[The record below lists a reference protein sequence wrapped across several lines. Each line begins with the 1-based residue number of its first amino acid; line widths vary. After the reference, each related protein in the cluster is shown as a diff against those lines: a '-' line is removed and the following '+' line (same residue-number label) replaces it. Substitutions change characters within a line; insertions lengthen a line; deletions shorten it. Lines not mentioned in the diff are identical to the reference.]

1 MVVVQT
7 EGNQDSTL
15 SDSQQSIAL
24 TQSEIEE
31 NGSNAN
37 LDINSI
43 INEVL
48 RKFIDASLGTTEISG
63 GLLSDTINAN
73 DIIINELVFASDGQV
88 IDISDI
94 RLNIIKLEASANQF
108 VNNLRD
114 INDKLTINHDSLE
127 SSFNVLS
134 SNHYSLESS
143 FNVLSSNHNSL
154 ENTVNDLTNN
164 HYSLES
170 SFNELS
176 SNHYSLE
183 SRVKINDISQTFYEI
198 MTQQPNKFKKQA
210 NISRNTSTIIL
221 NWDYDHLIP
230 YHDYDSIYKS
240 QLAYLSASNIKLAQL
255 PFIDKIQID
264 ISGKFED
271 KTQSG
276 WLDLST
282 INIPLDICYNTTI
295 YKSLTIT
302 KLGNIINNVNDVNY
316 LLNNNNYFDIR
327 VYGINNA
334 INYPSIEE
342 RALIYSD
349 LSFEQANVPSKP
361 SITSN
366 NVLNKSEISIST
378 IVNQTEKDISNSS
391 AKIKT
396 LDISYS
402 LNESLRSSYLS
413 FNSSDYYVKNEIKD
427 FSNNLINQNVQFRGD
442 IINLFPGSNYNYQ
455 ARVKNNL
462 NDLSYSE
469 YSDISLSNYTLL
481 PSSSVQNTK
490 INFSVD
496 NSINRYITNIDFD
509 NTEVIYI
516 NLSDSNDKIDFQNTS
531 SQIFE
536 ITNPDASVN
545 GINKKGYGKFLDT
558 MPSSNSDLVTINVYV
573 DDASKQTIIYDNS
586 FTRTNAIN
594 IYSHS
599 YFVDNEFK
607 IEDMYFNEPV
617 NVNVNKGFRLK
628 GRLRLNHITDS
639 DSIKEKIGQPS
650 SSPYKLTFEYLRHS
664 DVNGVNSTIDHDI
677 YIDDFS
683 GIPVINTIDNSNVV
697 TQLAYNMGI
706 PSVQSF
712 NLKFERNYNAINSQ
726 YKYFIKDKKISK
738 INPINNT
745 SAKEKTI
752 ILNNRADIS
761 SSGSYYYN
769 YTEFDNATNDDYKN
783 LNYTNSLLT
792 NNYNLSW
799 NEIVYNLYST
809 YKTDGN
815 TFTIS
820 HVTNHFCDYNS
831 FDLSNQKINNSKLN
845 LSALHIYE
853 INNISELSNNISNLT
868 ISRYTNHDISVKDST
883 LLYIDGSFQSNVGNI
898 YPDLNSYNYNG
909 INLNNIYSAGNISY
923 DLNGIST
930 GTNNNG
936 YKFIVFQIKKSN
948 PEDDSDYMFNDIS
961 YSRITYDS
969 KSYISIKSMLNGLF
983 DVNIIDKLFDLN
995 DNDAI
1000 GFVRVTLKLNNIT
1013 RIGNL
1018 KKEYNPYGGD
1028 WLNNGSSPVSYNE
1041 SLNFG
1046 YGCKVENINQDKG
1059 IVINPSTVNDN
1070 LTLFIGLKNN

>member
-1 MVVVQT
+1 MSSEAEGIQKPTISNTQQLKNPTQT
-7 EGNQDSTL
+7 
-15 SDSQQSIAL
+15 
-24 TQSEIEE
+24 EIEE
-31 NGSNAN
+31 NGISAN
-37 LDINSI
+37 LDITSI
-43 INEVL
+43 INRVL
-48 RKFIDASLGTTEISG
+48 RDFVDASLGTTEISG
-63 GLLSDTINAN
+63 GLMSDTINAN

-94 RLNIIKLEASANQF
+94 RRNIIKLEASANQF
-108 VNNLRD
+108 VNDLRD
-114 INDKLTINHDSLE
+114 INDNLTINHDSLE

-134 SNHYSLESS
+134 SNHYSLEDTV
-143 FNVLSSNHNSL
+143 NDLSINHYSL

-164 HYSLES
+164 HNSLENTV
-170 SFNELS
+170 NELS

-264 ISGKFED
+264 ISGKFENE
-271 KTQSG
+271 TQSG

-302 KLGNIINNVNDVNY
+302 KSGNIINDVNN
-316 LLNNNNYFDIR
+316 LLNTNNYFDIR

-361 SITSN
+361 SIRSN
-366 NVLNKSEISIST
+366 NVLNKSEISISMF
-378 IVNQTEKDISNSS
+378 VDKTEKDISNSS

-413 FNSSDYYVKNEIKD
+413 FNSSDYNVKKEIKD
-427 FSNNLINQNVQFRGD
+427 FSNNLINQNVEFSGN

-462 NDLSYSE
+462 TNDLSYSE

-481 PSSSVQNTK
+481 PSSSVQNTN

-509 NTEVIYI
+509 NSQVIYI
-516 NLSDSNDKIDFQNTS
+516 NLSDSNNKIDFQNTS
-531 SQIFE
+531 SQFFE

-558 MPSSNSDLVTINVYV
+558 MPPSNSDLVTINVYV
-573 DDASKQTIIYDNS
+573 DDVSKQKIIYDNS

-594 IYSHS
+594 NYSHS
-599 YFVDNEFK
+599 YFVNTEFK

-617 NVNVNKGFRLK
+617 NKGFRLK
-628 GRLRLNHITDS
+628 GGLTLNHIADS
-639 DSIKEKIGQPS
+639 IGIKEKIGQPS

-664 DVNGVNSTIDHDI
+664 DVNGINSTTDHNI

-706 PSVQSF
+706 PSVQTF

-726 YKYFIKDKKISK
+726 YKYFLSSKKISK

-745 SAKEKTI
+745 SASVEKTI
-752 ILNNRADIS
+752 ILNKRADIS
-761 SSGSYYYN
+761 SSGSYSYN
-769 YTEFDNATNDDYKN
+769 YNEFDSATNNYYKN
-783 LNYTNSLLT
+783 LNYTSRINIDNS
-792 NNYNLSW
+792 NLSW
-799 NEIVYNLYST
+799 NEIVYNLYSN
-809 YKTDGN
+809 YKDTIPTGGN
-815 TFTIS
+815 KFDIS
-820 HVTNHFCDYNS
+820 HVTNHYCDYDS
-831 FDLSNQKINNSKLN
+831 FNKTNNKITNSKLN

-868 ISRYTNHDISVKDST
+868 LTQYTNHNNLVKDST

-898 YPDLNSYNYNG
+898 YPDVNTFNYNG

-948 PEDDSDYMFNDIS
+948 PEDDSDYIFNDIS

-1000 GFVRVTLKLNNIT
+1000 GFVRVTLKLKLNNIT

>member
-1 MVVVQT
+1 MSSPALA
-7 EGNQDSTL
+7 NQDSTL
-15 SDSQQSIAL
+15 SDSQQSIAP

-73 DIIINELVFASDGQV
+73 DIIINELVFSSDGQV

-94 RLNIIKLEASANQF
+94 RRNIIKLEASANQF
-108 VNNLRD
+108 VVDLRD
-114 INDKLTINHDSLE
+114 FNDTLSTNHNSLE
-127 SSFNVLS
+127 SSFNILS

-143 FNVLSSNHNSL
+143 FNDLSS
-154 ENTVNDLTNN
+154 N

-170 SFNELS
+170 SVNELS
-176 SNHYSLE
+176 NNHYSLE

-210 NISRNTSTIIL
+210 NILRNTSTIIL
-221 NWDYDHLIP
+221 DWDYDHLIP

-302 KLGNIINNVNDVNY
+302 KSGNIINNVNDVNN

-342 RALIYSD
+342 RALLYSD
-349 LSFEQANVPSKP
+349 LSFEQASVPSKP
-361 SITSN
+361 SIISN

-378 IVNQTEKDISNSS
+378 IVNQTEKNISNSS

-413 FNSSDYYVKNEIKD
+413 FNSSDYYVKNKNKD
-427 FSNNLINQNVQFRGD
+427 FSNNLIEQSVEFSGN
-442 IINLFPGSNYNYQ
+442 ITSLFPGSNYNYQ

-469 YSDISLSNYTLL
+469 YSDISLSKYTLL
-481 PSSSVQNTK
+481 PSSSVQNTN
-490 INFSVD
+490 IIFSVD
-496 NSINRYITNIDFD
+496 NSIKRYITNIDFD
-509 NTEVIYI
+509 NSQVIYI
-516 NLSDSNDKIDFQNTS
+516 NLSDSNNKIKFQNTS

-545 GINKKGYGKFLDT
+545 GINMKGYGKFLDT
-558 MPSSNSDLVTINVYV
+558 MPPSNSELVIIYVYV
-573 DDASKQTIIYDNS
+573 GYNIKQKIIYDNS
-586 FTRTNAIN
+586 FTRTAVIKSTNN
-594 IYSHS
+594 NYSHS
-599 YFVDNEFK
+599 YFADNGFL
-607 IEDMYFNEPV
+607 IEDMYFNEL
-617 NVNVNKGFRLK
+617 VNVNKGFRLK
-628 GRLRLNHITDS
+628 GGLRLNHITDS
-639 DSIKEKIGQPS
+639 NDIKKKIGQPS
-650 SSPYKLTFEYLRHS
+650 SSPYKLTFQYIRNPV
-664 DVNGVNSTIDHDI
+664 VNGIFMTKVDHDI

-726 YKYFIKDKKISK
+726 YKYFLSSKNISK

-745 SAKEKTI
+745 SASQEK
-752 ILNNRADIS
+752 ILSLNSGADIS
-761 SSGSYYYN
+761 SSGSYSYN
-769 YTEFDNATNDDYKN
+769 YNEFDNATNDYYKN
-783 LNYTNSLLT
+783 LNYSTSLIS

-799 NEIVYNLYST
+799 NEIVYNLYSN
-809 YKTDGN
+809 YSISGN
-815 TFTIS
+815 NFTIS

-853 INNISELSNNISNLT
+853 INNISELSNNIANLT
-868 ISRYTNHDISVKDST
+868 LSKYTNHNNLVEDST

-909 INLNNIYSAGNISY
+909 NNLNNIYNARNISY

-948 PEDDSDYMFNDIS
+948 LEDDSDYIFNDIS

-969 KSYISIKSMLNGLF
+969 KSYISIKKMLYGLF
-983 DVNIIDKLFDLN
+983 DDNTINNIFDLN
-995 DNDAI
+995 NNDAI
-1000 GFVRVTLKLNNIT
+1000 GFVKVNLKLNNIT

-1018 KKEYNPYGGD
+1018 KKEYNPYGGY

>member
-1 MVVVQT
+1 
-7 EGNQDSTL
+7 
-15 SDSQQSIAL
+15 
-24 TQSEIEE
+24 
-31 NGSNAN
+31 
-37 LDINSI
+37 
-43 INEVL
+43 
-48 RKFIDASLGTTEISG
+48 
-63 GLLSDTINAN
+63 
-73 DIIINELVFASDGQV
+73 
-88 IDISDI
+88 
-94 RLNIIKLEASANQF
+94 
-108 VNNLRD
+108 
-114 INDKLTINHDSLE
+114 
-127 SSFNVLS
+127 
-134 SNHYSLESS
+134 
-143 FNVLSSNHNSL
+143 
-154 ENTVNDLTNN
+154 
-164 HYSLES
+164 
-170 SFNELS
+170 
-176 SNHYSLE
+176 
-183 SRVKINDISQTFYEI
+183 

-210 NISRNTSTIIL
+210 NILRNTSTIIL
-221 NWDYDHLIP
+221 DWDYDHLIP

-302 KLGNIINNVNDVNY
+302 KSGNIINNVNDVNN

-342 RALIYSD
+342 RALLYSD
-349 LSFEQANVPSKP
+349 LSFEQASVPSKP
-361 SITSN
+361 SIISN

-378 IVNQTEKDISNSS
+378 IVNQTEKNISNSS

-413 FNSSDYYVKNEIKD
+413 FNSSDYYVKNKNKD
-427 FSNNLINQNVQFRGD
+427 FSNNLIEQSVEFSGN
-442 IINLFPGSNYNYQ
+442 ITSLFPGSNYNYQ

-469 YSDISLSNYTLL
+469 YSDISLSKYTLL
-481 PSSSVQNTK
+481 PSSSVQNTN
-490 INFSVD
+490 IIFSVD
-496 NSINRYITNIDFD
+496 NSIKRYITNIDFD
-509 NTEVIYI
+509 NSQVIYI
-516 NLSDSNDKIDFQNTS
+516 NLSDSNNKIKFQNTS

-545 GINKKGYGKFLDT
+545 GINMKGYGKFLDT
-558 MPSSNSDLVTINVYV
+558 MPPSNSELVIIYVYV
-573 DDASKQTIIYDNS
+573 GYNIKQKIIYDNS
-586 FTRTNAIN
+586 FTRTAVIKSTNN
-594 IYSHS
+594 NYSHS
-599 YFVDNEFK
+599 YFADNGFL
-607 IEDMYFNEPV
+607 IEDMYFNEL
-617 NVNVNKGFRLK
+617 VNVNKGFRLK
-628 GRLRLNHITDS
+628 GGLRLNHITDS
-639 DSIKEKIGQPS
+639 NDIKKKIGQPS
-650 SSPYKLTFEYLRHS
+650 SSPYKLTFQYIRNPV
-664 DVNGVNSTIDHDI
+664 VNGIFMTKVDHDI

-726 YKYFIKDKKISK
+726 YKYFLSSKNISK

-745 SAKEKTI
+745 SASQEK
-752 ILNNRADIS
+752 ILSLNSGADIS
-761 SSGSYYYN
+761 SSGSYSYN
-769 YTEFDNATNDDYKN
+769 YNEFDNATNDYYKN
-783 LNYTNSLLT
+783 LNYSTSLIS

-799 NEIVYNLYST
+799 NEIVYNLYSN
-809 YKTDGN
+809 YSISGN
-815 TFTIS
+815 NFTIS

-853 INNISELSNNISNLT
+853 INNISELSNNIANLT
-868 ISRYTNHDISVKDST
+868 LSKYTNHNNLVEDST

-909 INLNNIYSAGNISY
+909 KNLNNIYNARNISY

-948 PEDDSDYMFNDIS
+948 LEDDSDYIFNDIS

-969 KSYISIKSMLNGLF
+969 KSYISIKKMLYGLF
-983 DVNIIDKLFDLN
+983 DDNTINNIFDLN
-995 DNDAI
+995 NNDAI
-1000 GFVRVTLKLNNIT
+1000 GFVKVNLKLNNIT

-1018 KKEYNPYGGD
+1018 KKEYNPYGGY